1 MSIDINLIVTEII
14 DGGREKNQDVCL
26 IGLTHH
32 GLVCVRGVQLHVDL
46 SVDPC
51 FTFLV
56 EVLARLTLRHF
67 FGCCWVCKTLKR
79 ERERLL
85 WQSRPYVHWRS
96 KTEIIGWRF
105 RGWPRYIYS
114 VWRQTTHFHLTCL
127 MSCGVRLNCYLSY
140 FARLRK
146 FHHFIIDFYVL
157 HAFWFWYTMF
167 QWALSFNRKESILFC
182 INVMIYRQYI
192 KYIIY

>member
-96 KTEIIGWRF
+96 KTGIIGWRF

-114 VWRQTTHFHLTCL
+114 VWRQTTQFHLTCL
-127 MSCGVRLNCYLSY
+127 MSCGVRWNCYLSY
-140 FARLRK
+140 FARLIVN
-146 FHHFIIDFYVL
+146 F
-157 HAFWFWYTMF
+157 T
-167 QWALSFNRKESILFC
+167 ILL
-182 INVMIYRQYI
+182 YE
-192 KYIIY
+192 